1 MDVLG
6 DVPLQMNKAIP
17 KDFVN
22 SKQKALNKKHQF
34 DPLAAAFSKSSKM
47 TRVTRKIDE
56 VSVFVERGVSVL
68 RVYS

>member
-17 KDFVN
+17 KDLAN
-22 SKQKALNKKHQF
+22 SKQKALNKNINLIPSQLHFRSHLKWQGW
-34 DPLAAAFSKSSKM
+34 P
-47 TRVTRKIDE
+47 RKIDE